1 MIYDSMENLNRY
13 MHINPRLDS
22 ALRYLQSGEW
32 RTLPAGR
39 SEVDGQRMFVNVDHY
54 ATSGEKLLETHRQYV
69 DIQCVVEGE
78 ETIGV
83 AEADSLTESC
93 AYDGGRDIAFWK
105 STRDYTRLTMR
116 PGQFLI
122 LFPGEAHAPGM
133 NLSGEA
139 QVHKAVVKVLWKEES
154 AE

>member
-13 MHINPRLDS
+13 MNINPRLDS

-32 RTLPAGR
+32 RVLPAGR
-39 SEVDGQRMFVNVDHY
+39 NVVDGQRMFVNVDHY
-54 ATSGEKLLETHRQYV
+54 ATSESKLLETHQQYI

-83 AEADSLTESC
+83 AEADSLTESYS
-93 AYDGGRDIAFWK
+93 YDEGRDIAFWK
-105 STRDYTRLTMR
+105 STQDYTNLTMR
-116 PGQFLI
+116 PGQFLV

-133 NLSGEA
+133 NLSGEGL
-139 QVHKAVVKVLWKEES
+139 VHKVVIKVLWKGENEE
-154 AE
+154 